1 MRPGSDSHEPNGGSS
16 ATPVDALHVCAE
28 LLSEIE
34 TATPQG
40 SFYSRLCEAT
50 CRLSS
55 MDRAVIFMY
64 DDVLRRVEPAGAHNV
79 DLEQFEDE
87 DMSLEPA
94 PMAQRALANDRV
106 EEVSGDFERELPARY
121 VSELRGGTLSCTPL
135 SAGGRWFGVMFGEH
149 AEPLDDAR
157 RQVLWMIGKVV
168 ALAAS
173 ARMATQTQEY
183 ERELTARFALA
194 REIHDRVVQR
204 LFGVALV
211 LASDHQLGKH
221 ARARCHLEVE
231 AALAELRDALRSP
244 LSSPPPRVAGTLRDE
259 IERLRRRHDDLALQL
274 VEGEEVDLPAHV
286 EPLAQAVLDEA
297 VRNARRH
304 AKPSRIDVSLARRD
318 GTLVLEI
325 VNDGVAGETTAA
337 RGMGLRLASLE
348 AVQQGG
354 MVEFGEREPGE
365 WGVRLVLPTEAGR

>member
-1 MRPGSDSHEPNGGSS
+1 MAPARDSNDPTAGSS

-55 MDRAVIFMY
+55 MRRAVIFMY
-64 DDVLRRVEPAGAHNV
+64 DDALRRVEPAGAHAV
-79 DLEQFEDE
+79 DLAQFEGE
-87 DMSLEPA
+87 DMTLELA
-94 PMAQRALANDRV
+94 PVAKRALAHDRV
-106 EEVSGDFERELPARY
+106 EEISDDFERELPPRY
-121 VSELRGGTLSCTPL
+121 VAGLRGATLSCTPL

-149 AEPLDDAR
+149 SEALDEPGR
-157 RQVLWMIGKVV
+157 RVLWMIGKVA
-168 ALAAS
+168 ALAAI
-173 ARMATQTQEY
+173 ARMATQAQEHD
-183 ERELTARFALA
+183 RELTARFALA

-204 LFGVALV
+204 LFGVSLV
-211 LASDHQLGKH
+211 LAAEHPLDEET
-221 ARARCHLEVE
+221 RTRCHVEVE

-244 LSSPPPRVAGTLRDE
+244 LGSPPRQVAGTLREE
-259 IERLRRRHDDLALQL
+259 IERLRRRHDDLALRL
-274 VEGEEVDLPAHV
+274 VEGEDVDLPPRL
-286 EPLAQAVLDEA
+286 EPLAQSVLAEA

-304 AKPSRIDVSLARRD
+304 ARPTRIDVSLVRRD
-318 GTLVLEI
+318 GALVLEI
-325 VNDGVAGETTAA
+325 VNDGVEGERVRA

-354 MVEFGEREPGE
+354 VVEFGERGPGE
-365 WGVRLVLPTEAGR
+365 WHVRLVAPAEAHA